1 MDAFVYLRVRP
12 GSVEDVVVQLENV
25 SGVRAAV
32 AVVGAW
38 DVLAAVQGPDL
49 LGISEEVVRGIHL
62 IEGVERTMT
71 APVVPRHVYASPG
84 WRTPIPMQE
93 HGPACFVHVKASPG
107 AAARLADT
115 IAGVEEVSAVAMI
128 AGDHDLI
135 VEIPFPWEQA
145 VPIIV
150 NRLRPID
157 GIEDTRTLVAILFP
171 EPDQEDRDQF
181 SAWS

>member
-1 MDAFVYLRVRP
+1 MRMPAHELVVHRP
-12 GSVEDVVVQLENV
+12 GD
-25 SGVRAAV
+25 
-32 AVVGAW
+32 
-38 DVLAAVQGPDL
+38 
-49 LGISEEVVRGIHL
+49 
-62 IEGVERTMT
+62 
-71 APVVPRHVYASPG
+71 
-84 WRTPIPMQE
+84 
-93 HGPACFVHVKASPG
+93 
-107 AAARLADT
+107 
-115 IAGVEEVSAVAMI
+115 
-128 AGDHDLI
+128 I